1 MYNLPFPRFLQFSI
15 CVVFTNQPDL
25 LHWILFR
32 LEKTRHLMKSSI
44 FRSSGSVYFLPCLA
58 QDAFGRVFQ
67 TRPHQEEIT
76 KVDDK
81 HGAENILPK
90 AEICIKKFLVSTVQ
104 VKPLDKSPISLTEKL
119 ELSHKM
125 APLMIYR
132 RQMKKKRTR
141 VLRERPNSAQKFC
154 PNRHSQDDTV

>member
-1 MYNLPFPRFLQFSI
+1 
-15 CVVFTNQPDL
+15 
-25 LHWILFR
+25 
-32 LEKTRHLMKSSI
+32 MKSSI
-44 FRSSGSVYFLPCLA
+44 FRISGSVLFLA

-90 AEICIKKFLVSTVQ
+90 AEICIKKFLVSTFQ
-104 VKPLDKSPISLTEKL
+104 VKPLNKSPISLTEKL

-125 APLMIYR
+125 APLMIY
-132 RQMKKKRTR
+132 KYSPAPDEEKAHKSLTR
-141 VLRERPNSAQKFC
+141 ETQFSTKVL
-154 PNRHSQDDTV
+154 SQ